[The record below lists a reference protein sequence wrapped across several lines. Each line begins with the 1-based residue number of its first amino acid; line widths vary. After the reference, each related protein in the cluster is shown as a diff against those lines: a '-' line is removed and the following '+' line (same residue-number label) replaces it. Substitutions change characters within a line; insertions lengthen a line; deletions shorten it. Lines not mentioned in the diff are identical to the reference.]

1 VLIEMLDFSPKGGD
15 TGSDEPGIK
24 PRSTDEQMNRMP
36 AKVDSD
42 PDRPPPARG
51 GLFRKYV
58 VMFVAIV
65 SLALAINGASDIWFS
80 YHEQQDLLV
89 RIQREQVKSAV
100 DKIGQFLNEITAG
113 LSWETQL
120 SWSDTTLNDWQFD
133 AVRVMRQVPALTEIV
148 QLDATGH
155 EQFRMSREAPDVIE
169 SHVDHSHDAAFIQAT
184 ANKIYYGRVYFID
197 ESQPHMTIAMAGVG
211 PEFGVVVGQV
221 NLTFI
226 WDVISQIRVG
236 KHGQAYVVDE
246 AARLIAHPDIS
257 QVLRKTD
264 MSALKQVQTARSGL
278 SRMQAARS
286 GKFTDQPD
294 QLFQGVD
301 MQGVDI
307 TGRSVL
313 SAYAEV
319 TPPGWLVFAE
329 LPADEAYAP
338 LYSSILRSGVVILV
352 ALVLAIFAGL
362 LLARRMVVPI
372 RSLRDGAVR
381 IGGGDLGQRISINT
395 GDELEALGEQFNAMA
410 SRLHESYAGLESKV
424 EERTR
429 QLEAA
434 NQAKS
439 RFIAAASHDLRQPL
453 HALGLFVAQLHG
465 KLRASERN
473 QLIGRID
480 DALAAMNEL
489 FSALLDISKL
499 DAGATT
505 INITVFP
512 VAQLLAHAETTFA
525 GTAREKKLSFKALPS
540 DAWVRS
546 DFILLQQIVFNLVQ
560 NALRYTRSGGVL
572 VGCRKR
578 GDQLRIEVWDTGI
591 GIPPDQHD
599 KIFGEFYRLGEPD
612 RDRRA
617 GLGLGLAI
625 VDRLCRLLGH
635 PIAVKSTV
643 GKGSVFA
650 VSVPLAPAN
659 KRAIEASIVPRTQP
673 SVPDGKLVLV
683 IDDDPLVLEGM
694 SGIFRKWGCRVI
706 TADSDSKALKAAA
719 EQDDRPDLIISD
731 YYLANGRT
739 GIDTIEWLRGELS
752 AEIPA
757 FLISGD
763 TDPATLLEAKAKGFH
778 LLHKPVDPMA
788 LRAMFHQAVKPV
800 PRSVVRKL
808 PETEESRPDA
818 TSP

>member
-1 VLIEMLDFSPKGGD
+1 MLDPSPNGGD
-15 TGSDEPGIK
+15 TGPNKSGIK
-24 PRSTDEQMNRMP
+24 PLSTDEQMNRIA
-36 AKVDSD
+36 AKLDA
-42 PDRPPPARG
+42 RPPQARG
-51 GLFRKYV
+51 GLFRKYTA
-58 VMFVAIV
+58 MFVAIV
-65 SLALAINGASDIWFS
+65 SLALAINGVSDIWFS
-80 YHEQQDLLV
+80 YHEQQNLLF
-89 RIQREQVKSAV
+89 RIQREQAKSAA

-113 LSWETQL
+113 LAWETQL
-120 SWSDTTLNDWQFD
+120 SLSDSTLDEWQFD
-133 AVRVMRQVPALTEIV
+133 AVRLLRQVPALTELV
-148 QLDATGH
+148 QLDATGS
-155 EQFRMSREAPDVIE
+155 EQFRMSREAPDVIA
-169 SHVDHSHDAAFIQAT
+169 SHADHSQEAAFIQAM
-184 ANKIYYGRVYFID
+184 ANKVYYGPVYFID
-197 ESQPHMTIAMAGVG
+197 ESQPYMTIAMAGVR
-211 PEFGVVVGQV
+211 PEYGVIVGQV

-226 WDVISQIRVG
+226 WDVVSQIQVG
-236 KHGQAYVVDE
+236 KHGQAYVVDQ

-264 MSALKQVQTARSGL
+264 MSSLAQV
-278 SRMQAARS
+278 QAARAVES
-286 GKFTDQPD
+286 NGSADQP
-294 QLFQGVD
+294 LQGI
-301 MQGVDI
+301 DI
-307 TGRSVL
+307 AGRTVL
-313 SAYAEV
+313 SAYAKV

-329 LPADEAYAP
+329 LPIDEAYAP
-338 LYSSILRSGVVILV
+338 LYDSAFRSGVVILV

-372 RSLRDGAVR
+372 RALRDGAVR
-381 IGGGDLGQRISINT
+381 IGSGDLGQRISINT
-395 GDELEALGEQFNAMA
+395 GDELEALGDQFNAMA
-410 SRLHESYAGLESKV
+410 ARLQESYAGLEGKV

-465 KLRASERN
+465 RLLAAERS
-473 QLIGRID
+473 QIIGRIEA
-480 DALAAMNEL
+480 ALSAMNEL
-489 FSALLDISKL
+489 FAALLDISKL

-505 INITVFP
+505 VNITVFP

-525 GTAREKKLSFKALPS
+525 GAAREKKLSFRALPS

-578 GDQLRIEVWDTGI
+578 GEQLRIEVWDSGI

-625 VDRLCRLLGH
+625 VDRLCRLLAH
-635 PIAVKSTV
+635 PIEVKSTV

-650 VSVPLAPAN
+650 VTVPLAPAN
-659 KRAIEASIVPRTQP
+659 KRAIEASIVPRAQP
-673 SVPDGKLVLV
+673 SLANDKLVLV

-694 SGIFRKWGCRVI
+694 GGIFRKWGCRVV
-706 TADSDSKALKAAA
+706 TADSDSKALKAATV
-719 EQDDRPDLIISD
+719 QDDVPDLIISD
-731 YYLANGRT
+731 YHLANGRT
-739 GIDTIEWLRGELS
+739 GIETIEWLRGELS
-752 AEIPA
+752 APIPA

-763 TDPATLLEAKAKGFH
+763 TDPATLHEAKVKGFH

-788 LRAMFHQAVKPV
+788 LRAMFNQAVKPM
-800 PRSVVRKL
+800 PRAVVCKL
-808 PETEESRPDA
+808 PDAEESRPDA

>member
-1 VLIEMLDFSPKGGD
+1 MLDSSPN
-15 TGSDEPGIK
+15 GSGAGSSESGIK
-24 PRSTDEQMNRMP
+24 PIAADKQPKRSATKSGAGAIVAP
-36 AKVDSD
+36 A
-42 PDRPPPARG
+42 AHG

-58 VMFVAIV
+58 VLFVAIV
-65 SLALAINGASDIWFS
+65 SLALAINGVSDIWFS
-80 YHEQQDLLV
+80 YHEQQGLLV
-89 RIQREQVKSAV
+89 RIQHEQAKSAAE
-100 DKIGQFLNEITAG
+100 KIGQFLNDITAG

-120 SWSDTTLNDWQFD
+120 SWNDSTLDEWQFD
-133 AVRVMRQVPALTEIV
+133 AVRLLRQVPALTEIV
-148 QLDATGH
+148 QLDATGS
-155 EQFRMSREAPDVIE
+155 EQFRMSREAPDVIA
-169 SHVDHSHDAAFIQAT
+169 SHADHSQEAAFIQAM
-184 ANKIYYGRVYFID
+184 ANKVYYGPVYFID
-197 ESQPHMTIAMAGVG
+197 ESRPYMTIAMAGVR
-211 PEFGVVVGQV
+211 PEYGVIVGQV

-226 WDVISQIRVG
+226 WDVVSQIQVG
-236 KHGQAYVVDE
+236 KHGQAYVVDQ

-264 MSALKQVQTARSGL
+264 MSGLAQVH
-278 SRMQAARS
+278 AARVAKS
-286 GKFTDQPD
+286 NGLPDQP
-294 QLFQGVD
+294 LQGVD
-301 MQGVDI
+301 VG
-307 TGRSVL
+307 GRHVL
-313 SAYAEV
+313 SAYSEV

-329 LPADEAYAP
+329 LPIDEANAP
-338 LYSSILRSGVVILV
+338 LYESALRSGIVILV

-372 RSLRDGAVR
+372 RALRDGAVR
-381 IGGGDLGQRISINT
+381 IGSGDLGQRISINT
-395 GDELEALGEQFNAMA
+395 GDELEALGDQFNAMA
-410 SRLHESYAGLESKV
+410 ARLQESYAGLESKV

-439 RFIAAASHDLRQPL
+439 RFVAAASHDLRQPL

-465 KLRASERN
+465 KLRASERS
-473 QLIGRID
+473 QIVSRIEE
-480 DALAAMNEL
+480 ALSAMNEL

-525 GTAREKKLSFKALPS
+525 GAAREKKLSFRAMPS
-540 DAWVRS
+540 DAWVKS
-546 DFILLQQIVFNLVQ
+546 DFILLEQIVFNLIT

-578 GDQLRIEVWDTGI
+578 GDRLRIEVWDSGI

-599 KIFGEFYRLGEPD
+599 KIFGEFYRLREPD

-635 PIAVKSTV
+635 PIEVKSTV
-643 GKGSVFA
+643 DKGSMFA
-650 VSVPLAPAN
+650 VTVPLAPAD
-659 KRAIEASIVPRTQP
+659 KRAIEASIVPRAQP
-673 SVPDGKLVLV
+673 SLVSDKLVLV

-694 SGIFRKWGCRVI
+694 SGIFRQWGCRVI
-706 TADSDSKALKAAA
+706 TADCDSKALKAAT
-719 EQDDRPDLIISD
+719 EQDDLPDLIISD
-731 YYLANGRT
+731 YHLANGRT
-739 GIDTIEWLRGELS
+739 GIETIEWLRREM
-752 AEIPA
+752 ATPIPA

-763 TDPATLLEAKAKGFH
+763 TDPATLHEAKVKGFH
-778 LLHKPVDPMA
+778 LLHKPVNPMA
-788 LRAMFHQAVKPV
+788 LRAMFNQAVKPV
-800 PRSVVRKL
+800 PRAVVRKL
-808 PETEESRPDA
+808 PDAEESRPDA

>member
-1 VLIEMLDFSPKGGD
+1 L
-15 TGSDEPGIK
+15 
-24 PRSTDEQMNRMP
+24 
-36 AKVDSD
+36 
-42 PDRPPPARG
+42 PPTPRG
-51 GLFRKYV
+51 GLFLKYV
-58 VMFVAIV
+58 AMFVFIV
-65 SLALAINGASDIWFS
+65 SLALAINGVSDILFS
-80 YHEQQDLLV
+80 YHEQQNLLF
-89 RIQREQVKSAV
+89 RIQREQARSAA
-100 DKIGQFLNEITAG
+100 DKIGQFLSEITAG
-113 LSWETQL
+113 LVWETQVSL
-120 SWSDTTLNDWQFD
+120 SDGTLDEWKFD
-133 AVRVMRQVPALTEIV
+133 AVRVMRQVPSLAEIV
-148 QLDATGH
+148 QLDATGR
-155 EQFRMSREAPDVIE
+155 EQYRMSREAPDVIE
-169 SHVDHSHDAAFIQAT
+169 SHVDHSQEAAFSQAM
-184 ANKIYYGRVYFID
+184 ANKVYYGPVYFID
-197 ESQPHMTIAMAGVG
+197 ESQPYMTIAMAGVR
-211 PEFGVVVGQV
+211 PEFGVIVAQV

-226 WDVISQIRVG
+226 WDVISPIKVG
-236 KHGQAYVVDE
+236 KFGQAYVVDE

-264 MSALKQVQTARSGL
+264 MSGLAQV
-278 SRMQAARS
+278 QAARAAESS
-286 GKFTDQPD
+286 GLTDQP
-294 QLFQGVD
+294 L
-301 MQGVDI
+301 QGVDI
-307 TGRSVL
+307 AGRGVL
-313 SAYAEV
+313 STYAEV
-319 TPPGWLVFAE
+319 KPPEVSNYNKVKPPEWLVFAE
-329 LPADEAYAP
+329 LPLDEAYAP
-338 LYSSILRSGVVILV
+338 LYDSALRSGIVILV

-372 RSLRDGAVR
+372 RALRDGAVR
-381 IGGGDLGQRISINT
+381 IGSGDLGQRISIKT

-410 SRLHESYAGLESKV
+410 ARLQESYAGLERKV

-453 HALGLFVAQLHG
+453 HALGLFVAQLRG
-465 KLRASERN
+465 KLRASERS
-473 QLIGRID
+473 QIVGRIE
-480 DALAAMNEL
+480 DALSAMNEL

-505 INITVFP
+505 VNITVFP

-525 GTAREKKLSFKALPS
+525 GAAKEKKLSFRAMPS

-560 NALRYTRSGGVL
+560 NALRYTHSGGVL

-578 GDQLRIEVWDTGI
+578 GDQLRIEVWDSGVGI
-591 GIPPDQHD
+591 AADQHD

-625 VDRLCRLLGH
+625 VDRMCRLLGH
-635 PIAVKSTV
+635 PIEVKSTL

-650 VSVPLAPAN
+650 VTVPLAPAN
-659 KRAIEASIVPRTQP
+659 KRAIEASIVPRSQP
-673 SVPDGKLVLV
+673 SLSHDKLVLV

-694 SGIFRKWGCRVI
+694 SGIFRKWGCRVV
-706 TADSDSKALKAAA
+706 TADSDSKALKAATG
-719 EQDDRPDLIISD
+719 QDDVPDLIISD
-731 YYLANGRT
+731 YHLANGRT
-739 GIDTIEWLRGELS
+739 GIETIEWLRGELS
-752 AEIPA
+752 AQIPA

-763 TDPATLLEAKAKGFH
+763 TDPTTLHEAKAKGFH

-800 PRSVVRKL
+800 PRAVVRKL
-808 PETEESRPDA
+808 PDAEESRPDA

>member
-1 VLIEMLDFSPKGGD
+1 MLDFSPNGG
-15 TGSDEPGIK
+15 GASSDESGIT
-24 PRSTDEQMNRMP
+24 PISTDEPMNRIATKP
-36 AKVDSD
+36 EAD
-42 PDRPPPARG
+42 PVRPPPARG

-65 SLALAINGASDIWFS
+65 SLALAINGVSDIWFS

-89 RIQREQVKSAV
+89 RIQREQAKSAA
-100 DKIGQFLNEITAG
+100 DKIGQFLNDITAG
-113 LSWETQL
+113 LVWETQL
-120 SWSDTTLNDWQFD
+120 SLSDSTLDEWQFD
-133 AVRVMRQVPALTEIV
+133 AVRLFHQVPALTELV
-148 QLDATGH
+148 QLDAMGR
-155 EQFRMSREAPDVIE
+155 EQYRMSREAPDVIA
-169 SHVDHSHDAAFIQAT
+169 SHADHSQEPAFIQAM
-184 ANKIYYGRVYFID
+184 ANKVYYGPVYFID
-197 ESQPHMTIAMAGVG
+197 ESQPYMTIAMAGVR
-211 PEFGVVVGQV
+211 PEFGVIVGQV

-226 WDVISQIRVG
+226 WDVVSQIQVG
-236 KHGQAYVVDE
+236 KHGQAYVVDQ
-246 AARLIAHPDIS
+246 AGRLIAHPDIS

-264 MSALKQVQTARSGL
+264 MSGLAQV
-278 SRMQAARS
+278 QAARVAKS
-286 GKFTDQPD
+286 NGVPD
-294 QLFQGVD
+294 EPL
-301 MQGVDI
+301 QGVDI
-307 TGRSVL
+307 GGRHVL

-329 LPADEAYAP
+329 LPIGEAYAP
-338 LYSSILRSGVVILV
+338 LYDSALRSGIVILV

-372 RSLRDGAVR
+372 RALQAGAVR
-381 IGGGDLGQRISINT
+381 VGGGDLGLRIAIDT

-410 SRLHESYAGLESKV
+410 SRLHESYSDLEGKV

-439 RFIAAASHDLRQPL
+439 RFVAAASHDLRQPL
-453 HALGLFVAQLHG
+453 HALGLFVEQLQG
-465 KLRASERN
+465 KLRASERAH
-473 QLIGRID
+473 IISRIK
-480 DALAAMNEL
+480 DALSAMNEL

-499 DAGATT
+499 DAGATP

-525 GTAREKKLSFKALPS
+525 GAAREKELTFRALPS

-546 DFILLQQIVFNLVQ
+546 DFILLQQIVFNLVH
-560 NALRYTRSGGVL
+560 NALRYTRGGGVL

-578 GDQLRIEVWDTGI
+578 GDQLRIEVWDSGI
-591 GIPPDQHD
+591 GIAADQHD

-635 PIAVKSTV
+635 PIEVKSTV

-650 VSVPLAPAN
+650 VTVPLAPAN
-659 KRAIEASIVPRTQP
+659 KRAIEASIVPRSQP
-673 SVPDGKLVLV
+673 SLSHDKLVLV

-694 SGIFRKWGCRVI
+694 SGIFRKWGCRVV
-706 TADSDSKALKAAA
+706 TADSDSKALKAATA
-719 EQDDRPDLIISD
+719 QGDVPDLIISD
-731 YYLANGRT
+731 YHLANGRT
-739 GIDTIEWLRGELS
+739 GIETIEWLRGELS
-752 AEIPA
+752 APIPA

-763 TDPATLLEAKAKGFH
+763 TDPATLHEAKVKGFH
-778 LLHKPVDPMA
+778 LLHKPVNPIA
-788 LRAMFHQAVKPV
+788 LRAMFNQAVKPV
-800 PRSVVRKL
+800 PRAVVREL
-808 PETEESRPDA
+808 PDAEESRPDA

>member
-1 VLIEMLDFSPKGGD
+1 
-15 TGSDEPGIK
+15 
-24 PRSTDEQMNRMP
+24 
-36 AKVDSD
+36 
-42 PDRPPPARG
+42 
-51 GLFRKYV
+51 
-58 VMFVAIV
+58 MFMAIV
-65 SLALAINGASDIWFS
+65 ILALAINGVSDIWFS
-80 YHEQQDLLV
+80 YHEQQNLLF
-89 RIQREQVKSAV
+89 RIQREQAKSAA
-100 DKIGQFLNEITAG
+100 DKIEQFLNEITAG
-113 LSWETQL
+113 LAWETQI
-120 SWSDTTLNDWQFD
+120 SLNDSTLDEWQFD
-133 AVRVMRQVPALTEIV
+133 AVRLLRQVPALTEIV
-148 QLDATGH
+148 QLDATGS
-155 EQFRMSREAPDVIE
+155 EQFRMSREAPDVIA
-169 SHVDHSHDAAFIQAT
+169 SHADHSQEAAFVQAM
-184 ANKIYYGRVYFID
+184 ANKVYYGPVYFID
-197 ESQPHMTIAMAGVG
+197 ESQPYMTIAMAGVR
-211 PEFGVVVGQV
+211 PEYGVIVGQV

-226 WDVISQIRVG
+226 WDVVSQIQVG
-236 KHGQAYVVDE
+236 KHGRAYVVDQ

-264 MSALKQVQTARSGL
+264 MSGLAQVQTARVAKSNGL
-278 SRMQAARS
+278 P
-286 GKFTDQPD
+286 DQP
-294 QLFQGVD
+294 L
-301 MQGVDI
+301 QGVDI
-307 TGRSVL
+307 EGRRVL

-329 LPADEAYAP
+329 LPIDEAYAP
-338 LYSSILRSGVVILV
+338 LYVSALRSGIVILV

-372 RSLRDGAVR
+372 RALRDGAVR
-381 IGGGDLGQRISINT
+381 IGSGDLGQRISINT
-395 GDELEALGEQFNAMA
+395 GDELEALGDQFNAMA
-410 SRLHESYAGLESKV
+410 ARLQEFYAGLESKV

-439 RFIAAASHDLRQPL
+439 RFVAAASHDLRQPL

-465 KLRASERN
+465 KLRAAERS
-473 QLIGRID
+473 QIISRIEE
-480 DALAAMNEL
+480 ALSAMNQL

-505 INITVFP
+505 VNITVFP

-525 GTAREKKLSFKALPS
+525 GAAREKKLSFRAMPS

-546 DFILLQQIVFNLVQ
+546 DFILLEQIVFNLIT

-578 GDQLRIEVWDTGI
+578 GDQLRIEVWDSGI

-625 VDRLCRLLGH
+625 VDRLCRLLDH

-650 VSVPLAPAN
+650 VTVPLAPAD
-659 KRAIEASIVPRTQP
+659 KRAIEASIVPRAQP
-673 SVPDGKLVLV
+673 SLSYDKLVLV

-706 TADSDSKALKAAA
+706 TADSDSKALKAAT
-719 EQDDRPDLIISD
+719 EQDDLPDLIISD
-731 YYLANGRT
+731 YHLADGRT
-739 GIDTIEWLRGELS
+739 GIATIEWLRGELS
-752 AEIPA
+752 APIPA

-763 TDPATLLEAKAKGFH
+763 TDPATLHEAKVKGFH
-778 LLHKPVDPMA
+778 LLHKPVNPMA
-788 LRAMFHQAVKPV
+788 LRAMFNQAVKPV
-800 PRSVVRKL
+800 PRAVVRKL
-808 PETEESRPDA
+808 PDAEESRPDA

>member
-1 VLIEMLDFSPKGGD
+1 MSNLSPKG
-15 TGSDEPGIK
+15 SDAGLPPT
-24 PRSTDEQMNRMP
+24 PRS
-36 AKVDSD
+36 
-42 PDRPPPARG
+42 
-51 GLFRKYV
+51 GLFVKYV
-58 VMFVAIV
+58 GMFVVIV
-65 SLALAINGASDIWFS
+65 SLALAINGVSDIWFS
-80 YHEQQDLLV
+80 YHEQQNLLF
-89 RIQREQVKSAV
+89 RIQREQARSAA
-100 DKIGQFLNEITAG
+100 DKIGQFLGEIAAG
-113 LSWETQL
+113 LVWETQVSL
-120 SWSDTTLNDWQFD
+120 SDGTLDEWKFD
-133 AVRVMRQVPALTEIV
+133 AVRVMRQVPSLAEIV
-148 QLDATGH
+148 QLDATGR
-155 EQFRMSREAPDVIE
+155 EQYRMSREAPDVIE
-169 SHVDHSHDAAFIQAT
+169 SHVDHSHEAAFSQAM
-184 ANKIYYGRVYFID
+184 ANKVYYGPVYFID
-197 ESQPHMTIAMAGVG
+197 ESQPYMTIAMAGVR
-211 PEFGVVVGQV
+211 PEFGVIVAQV

-226 WDVISQIRVG
+226 WDVISPIKVG
-236 KHGQAYVVDE
+236 KFGEAFVVDE

-264 MSALKQVQTARSGL
+264 MSGLAQV
-278 SRMQAARS
+278 QAARAAESS
-286 GKFTDQPD
+286 GLTDQP
-294 QLFQGVD
+294 L
-301 MQGVDI
+301 QGVDI
-307 TGRSVL
+307 TGRRVL
-313 SAYAEV
+313 STYAEV
-319 TPPGWLVFAE
+319 KPPDVSNFDKVKPPEWLVFAE
-329 LPADEAYAP
+329 LPADEAYGP
-338 LYSSILRSGVVILV
+338 LYDSALRSGVIILV

-372 RSLRDGAVR
+372 RALQAGAVR
-381 IGGGDLGQRISINT
+381 IGGGDLGLRIAINT
-395 GDELEALGEQFNAMA
+395 GDELEALGDQFNAMA
-410 SRLHESYAGLESKV
+410 ARLQESYAGLEGKV

-439 RFIAAASHDLRQPL
+439 RFVAAASHDLRQPL

-465 KLRASERN
+465 KLRAAERS
-473 QLIGRID
+473 QIISRIE
-480 DALAAMNEL
+480 DALSAMNQL

-525 GTAREKKLSFKALPS
+525 GAAREKKLTFRAMPS

-560 NALRYTRSGGVL
+560 NALRYTRRGGVV

-578 GDQLRIEVWDTGI
+578 GDQLRIEVWDTGV

-635 PIAVKSTV
+635 PIEVKSTV

-650 VSVPLAPAN
+650 VTVPLAPAN
-659 KRAIEASIVPRTQP
+659 KRAIEASIVPRAQP
-673 SVPDGKLVLV
+673 SLANDKLVLV

-706 TADSDSKALKAAA
+706 TADSGSNALKTAA
-719 EQDDRPDLIISD
+719 EQDEMPDLIISD
-731 YYLANGRT
+731 YHLANGRT
-739 GIDTIEWLRGELS
+739 GIETIERLRGEFS
-752 AEIPA
+752 APIPA

-763 TDPATLLEAKAKGFH
+763 TDPATLHEAKVKGFH

-800 PRSVVRKL
+800 PRTVVRKL
-808 PETEESRPDA
+808 PDAEESRPDA

>member
-1 VLIEMLDFSPKGGD
+1 MPNFSPNESE
-15 TGSDEPGIK
+15 TGL
-24 PRSTDEQMNRMP
+24 
-36 AKVDSD
+36 
-42 PDRPPPARG
+42 PPTPRG
-51 GLFRKYV
+51 GLFLKYV
-58 VMFVAIV
+58 AMFVAIV
-65 SLALAINGASDIWFS
+65 SLALTINGVSDIWFS
-80 YHEQQDLLV
+80 FHEQQNLLF
-89 RIQREQVKSAV
+89 RIQREQARSAA

-113 LSWETQL
+113 LVWETQVSL
-120 SWSDTTLNDWQFD
+120 SDGTLDEWKFD
-133 AVRVMRQVPALTEIV
+133 AVRVMRQVPALAEIV
-148 QLDATGH
+148 QLDATGR
-155 EQFRMSREAPDVIE
+155 EQYRMSREAPDVIE
-169 SHVDHSHDAAFIQAT
+169 SHVDHSQEAAFRQAT
-184 ANKIYYGRVYFID
+184 ANKVYYGPVYFID
-197 ESQPHMTIAMAGVG
+197 ESQPYMTIAMAGVR
-211 PEFGVVVGQV
+211 PEFGVIVAQV

-226 WDVISQIRVG
+226 WDVISPIKVG
-236 KHGQAYVVDE
+236 KHGQAYVIDE

-264 MSALKQVQTARSGL
+264 MSGLEQV
-278 SRMQAARS
+278 QAARAAES
-286 GKFTDQPD
+286 IGLTDQP
-294 QLFQGVD
+294 L
-301 MQGVDI
+301 QGVDI
-307 TGRSVL
+307 TGRRVL
-313 SAYAEV
+313 STYAEVKPPEVSNHDKV

-329 LPADEAYAP
+329 LPLDEAYGP
-338 LYSSILRSGVVILV
+338 LYDSALRSGVIILV
-352 ALVLAIFAGL
+352 ALALAIFAGL

-372 RSLRDGAVR
+372 RALQAGAVR
-381 IGGGDLGQRISINT
+381 IGGGDLGQRIAINT
-395 GDELEALGEQFNAMA
+395 GDELEALGDQFNAMA
-410 SRLHESYAGLESKV
+410 ARLHESYSDLEGKV

-465 KLRASERN
+465 KLRAAERS
-473 QLIGRID
+473 QLVGRIE
-480 DALAAMNEL
+480 DALSAMNEL

-505 INITVFP
+505 VNITVFP

-525 GTAREKKLSFKALPS
+525 GSAREKKLSFRALPS

-560 NALRYTRSGGVL
+560 NALRYTRHGGVV

-578 GDQLRIEVWDTGI
+578 GDQLRIEVWDSGI
-591 GIPPDQHD
+591 GIAADQHD

-635 PIAVKSTV
+635 PIEVKSTL

-650 VSVPLAPAN
+650 VTVPLAPAN
-659 KRAIEASIVPRTQP
+659 KRAIEASIVPRAQP
-673 SVPDGKLVLV
+673 SQANDKLVLV

-706 TADSDSKALKAAA
+706 TADSGSNALKAVA
-719 EQDDRPDLIISD
+719 EQDDVPDLIISD
-731 YYLANGRT
+731 YHLANGRT
-739 GIDTIEWLRGELS
+739 GVETIERLRGEFS
-752 AEIPA
+752 APIPA

-763 TDPATLLEAKAKGFH
+763 TDPATLHEAKVKGFH

-800 PRSVVRKL
+800 PRAVVRRL
-808 PETEESRPDA
+808 PDAEESRPDA

>member
-1 VLIEMLDFSPKGGD
+1 
-15 TGSDEPGIK
+15 
-24 PRSTDEQMNRMP
+24 MNRN
-36 AKVDSD
+36 AAQSD
-42 PDRPPPARG
+42 ASAVAARG

-65 SLALAINGASDIWFS
+65 ILALAINGVSDIWFS
-80 YHEQQDLLV
+80 YHEQQNLLV
-89 RIQREQVKSAV
+89 RIQREQAQSAAE
-100 DKIGQFLNEITAG
+100 KIGQFLNDITAG
-113 LSWETQL
+113 LTWETQL
-120 SWSDTTLNDWQFD
+120 SWSDNKLEEWQFD
-133 AVRVMRQVPALTEIV
+133 AARLLRQVPALTEIV
-148 QLDATGH
+148 QLDATGR
-155 EQFRMSREAPDVIE
+155 EQFRTSREAPDVIE
-169 SHVDHSHDAAFIQAT
+169 SHIDRSQETAFIEAM
-184 ANKIYYGRVYFID
+184 ANKIYYGPVYFIE
-197 ESQPHMTIAMAGVG
+197 ESQPYMTIAMAGIR
-211 PEFGVVVGQV
+211 PEFGVIVGQV

-226 WDVISQIRVG
+226 WDVVSHIQVG

-246 AARLIAHPDIS
+246 AERLIAHPDIS

-264 MSALKQVQTARSGL
+264 MSALAQV
-278 SRMQAARS
+278 QAARVAKS
-286 GKFTDQPD
+286 NGLPDQP
-294 QLFQGVD
+294 L
-301 MQGVDI
+301 QGVDI
-307 TGRSVL
+307 GGRRVL

-329 LPADEAYAP
+329 LPIDEAYAP
-338 LYSSILRSGVVILV
+338 LYDSALRSGVIILV

-362 LLARRMVVPI
+362 FLARRMVVPI
-372 RSLRDGAVR
+372 RALRDGAVR
-381 IGGGDLGQRISINT
+381 IGSGDLGQRLSIKT
-395 GDELEALGEQFNAMA
+395 GDELEALGDQFNAMA
-410 SRLHESYAGLESKV
+410 ARLQESYAGLEGKV

-439 RFIAAASHDLRQPL
+439 RFVAAASHDLRQPL

-465 KLRASERN
+465 KLRAAERS
-473 QLIGRID
+473 QIISRIEE
-480 DALAAMNEL
+480 ALSAMNQL

-505 INITVFP
+505 VNVTVFP

-525 GTAREKKLSFKALPS
+525 GAAREKMLSFRAMPS

-546 DFILLQQIVFNLVQ
+546 DFILLEQIVFNLIT

-572 VGCRKR
+572 IGCRKR
-578 GDQLRIEVWDTGI
+578 GDQLRIEVWDSGI

-625 VDRLCRLLGH
+625 VDRLCRLLNH
-635 PIAVKSTV
+635 PIEVKSTV

-650 VSVPLAPAN
+650 VTIPLAPAD
-659 KRAIEASIVPRTQP
+659 KRAIEASIVPRAQP
-673 SVPDGKLVLV
+673 SLSYDKLVLV

-706 TADSDSKALKAAA
+706 TADGDGKALKAAA
-719 EQDDRPDLIISD
+719 EQDDVPDLIISD
-731 YYLANGRT
+731 YHLANGRT
-739 GIDTIEWLRGELS
+739 GIETIEWLRGELS
-752 AEIPA
+752 VQIPA

-763 TDPATLLEAKAKGFH
+763 TDPATLHEAKVKGFH

-800 PRSVVRKL
+800 PRTVVRKL
-808 PETEESRPDA
+808 PDAEETRPDA

>member
-1 VLIEMLDFSPKGGD
+1 MTDFSPD
-15 TGSDEPGIK
+15 GSGAGSNDSGI
-24 PRSTDEQMNRMP
+24 RSIS
-36 AKVDSD
+36 VDDQDSRVS
-42 PDRPPPARG
+42 PKREARVRPPSTHS
-51 GLFRKYV
+51 GLFLKYV

-80 YHEQQDLLV
+80 YHEQQALLV

-100 DKIGQFLNEITAG
+100 DKIGQFLNEIMVG

-169 SHVDHSHDAAFIQAT
+169 SHVDHSHHAAFIQAT
-184 ANKIYYGRVYFID
+184 ANKIYYGPVYFIA

-211 PEFGVVVGQV
+211 PEFGVVVGQL

-264 MSALKQVQTARSGL
+264 MSGLKQVQTARSGL
-278 SRMQAARS
+278 SRMQAARP

-338 LYSSILRSGVVILV
+338 LYSSVLRSGVVILV

-372 RSLRDGAVR
+372 RALRDGAVR
-381 IGGGDLGQRISINT
+381 IGSGHLGQRISINS
-395 GDELEALGEQFNAMA
+395 GDELEALGDQFNSMA
-410 SRLHESYAGLESKV
+410 ARLQESYADLEGKV

-465 KLRASERN
+465 RLRAAERS
-473 QLIGRID
+473 QIISRIE
-480 DALAAMNEL
+480 DALSAMNEL

-499 DAGATT
+499 
-505 INITVFP
+505 
-512 VAQLLAHAETTFA
+512 
-525 GTAREKKLSFKALPS
+525 KKLSFRALPS

-546 DFILLQQIVFNLVQ
+546 DFILLEQIVFNLIT
-560 NALRYTRSGGVL
+560 NALRYARRGGVL

-578 GDQLRIEVWDTGI
+578 GDQLRIEVWDSGI
-591 GIPPDQHD
+591 GIAADQHD
-599 KIFGEFYRLGEPD
+599 KIFGEFYRLSEPD

-625 VDRLCRLLGH
+625 VDRLCRLLDH
-635 PIAVKSTV
+635 PIEVRSAV

-650 VSVPLAPAN
+650 VTVPLAPAN

-673 SVPDGKLVLV
+673 SLSNDKLVLV

-694 SGIFRKWGCRVI
+694 GGIFRKWGCRVI
-706 TADSDSKALKAAA
+706 TADSDADALKAAT
-719 EQDDRPDLIISD
+719 EQDDPPDLIISD

-739 GIDTIEWLRGELS
+739 GIATIEWLRGELS
-752 AEIPA
+752 AQIPA

-763 TDPATLLEAKAKGFH
+763 TDPATLHEAKAKGFH
-778 LLHKPVDPMA
+778 LLHKPVNPMA
-788 LRAMFHQAVKPV
+788 LRAMFNQAVKPV
-800 PRSVVRKL
+800 PRAVVRKL
-808 PETEESRPDA
+808 ADTEESRPDA
-818 TSP
+818 TLP

>member
-1 VLIEMLDFSPKGGD
+1 MPNFSPNESE
-15 TGSDEPGIK
+15 TGLPPEP
-24 PRSTDEQMNRMP
+24 
-36 AKVDSD
+36 
-42 PDRPPPARG
+42 RG
-51 GLFRKYV
+51 GLFLKYV
-58 VMFVAIV
+58 AMFVAIV

-80 YHEQQDLLV
+80 FHEQQNLLF
-89 RIQREQVKSAV
+89 RIQREQARSAA

-113 LSWETQL
+113 LVWETQVSL
-120 SWSDTTLNDWQFD
+120 SDSTLDEWKFD
-133 AVRVMRQVPALTEIV
+133 AVRVMRQVPALAELM
-148 QLDATGH
+148 QLDATGR
-155 EQFRMSREAPDVIE
+155 EQYRMSREAPDVIQ
-169 SHVDHSHDAAFIQAT
+169 SHVDHSQETAFIQAL
-184 ANKIYYGRVYFID
+184 ANKVYYGPVYFID
-197 ESQPHMTIAMAGVG
+197 ESQPYMTIALAGVR
-211 PEFGVVVGQV
+211 PEFGVIVAQV

-226 WDVISQIRVG
+226 WDVISPIKVG

-246 AARLIAHPDIS
+246 ASRLIAHPDIS
-257 QVLRKTD
+257 LVLRKTD
-264 MSALKQVQTARSGL
+264 MSGL
-278 SRMQAARS
+278 AQMQAARAAESS
-286 GKFTDQPD
+286 GFADRP
-294 QLFQGVD
+294 L
-301 MQGVDI
+301 QGVDI
-307 TGRSVL
+307 TGRRVL
-313 SAYAEV
+313 STYAEVKPPEISNHDKV

-329 LPADEAYAP
+329 LPIDEAYAP
-338 LYSSILRSGVVILV
+338 LYDSALRSGVIILV

-372 RSLRDGAVR
+372 RALRDGALR
-381 IGGGDLGQRISINT
+381 IGSGDLGQRISINT
-395 GDELEALGEQFNAMA
+395 GDELEALGDQFNAMA
-410 SRLHESYAGLESKV
+410 ARLQESYAGLEGKV

-439 RFIAAASHDLRQPL
+439 RFVAAASHDLRQPL
-453 HALGLFVAQLHG
+453 HALGLFVAQMHG
-465 KLRASERN
+465 KLRAAERS
-473 QLIGRID
+473 QIISRIE
-480 DALAAMNEL
+480 DALSAMNQL

-505 INITVFP
+505 VNITVFP
-512 VAQLLAHAETTFA
+512 VAQVLAHAETTFA
-525 GTAREKKLSFKALPS
+525 GAAREKELTFRALPS
-540 DAWVRS
+540 DAWVKS

-578 GDQLRIEVWDTGI
+578 GDRLRIEVWDSGI

-635 PIAVKSTV
+635 PIEVKSTV
-643 GKGSVFA
+643 GKGSAFA
-650 VSVPLAPAN
+650 VTVPLAPAD
-659 KRAIEASIVPRTQP
+659 KRAIEASIVPRAQP
-673 SVPDGKLVLV
+673 SLASDKLVLV

-719 EQDDRPDLIISD
+719 ERDDLPDLIISD
-731 YYLANGRT
+731 YHLANGRT
-739 GIDTIEWLRGELS
+739 GIETIEWLRGELS
-752 AEIPA
+752 APIPA

-763 TDPATLLEAKAKGFH
+763 TDPATLHEAKVKGFH
-778 LLHKPVDPMA
+778 LLHKPVNPMA
-788 LRAMFHQAVKPV
+788 LRAMFNQAVKPV
-800 PRSVVRKL
+800 PRAVVRKL
-808 PETEESRPDA
+808 PDAEESRPDA

>member
-1 VLIEMLDFSPKGGD
+1 
-15 TGSDEPGIK
+15 
-24 PRSTDEQMNRMP
+24 
-36 AKVDSD
+36 
-42 PDRPPPARG
+42 
-51 GLFRKYV
+51 
-58 VMFVAIV
+58 MFVAIV

-89 RIQREQVKSAV
+89 RIQREQAKSAA
-100 DKIGQFLNEITAG
+100 DKIGQFLNDITAG
-113 LSWETQL
+113 LAWETQL
-120 SWSDTTLNDWQFD
+120 SLSDSTLDEWQFD
-133 AVRVMRQVPALTEIV
+133 AVRLFHQVPALTEIV
-148 QLDATGH
+148 QLDAMGR
-155 EQFRMSREAPDVIE
+155 EQYRMSREAPDVIA
-169 SHVDHSHDAAFIQAT
+169 SHADHSQETAFIQAM
-184 ANKIYYGRVYFID
+184 ANKVYYGPVYFID
-197 ESQPHMTIAMAGVG
+197 ESQPYMTIAMAGVR
-211 PEFGVVVGQV
+211 PEFGVIVGQV

-226 WDVISQIRVG
+226 WDVMSQIQVG
-236 KHGQAYVVDE
+236 KRGHAYVVDQE
-246 AARLIAHPDIS
+246 ARLIAHPDIS

-264 MSALKQVQTARSGL
+264 MSGLTQV
-278 SRMQAARS
+278 QAARAAKLN
-286 GKFTDQPD
+286 GLPDQP
-294 QLFQGVD
+294 L
-301 MQGVDI
+301 QGVDI
-307 TGRSVL
+307 GGRRVL

-329 LPADEAYAP
+329 LPADEAYGP
-338 LYSSILRSGVVILV
+338 LYESALRSGVIILV
-352 ALVLAIFAGL
+352 ALALAIFAGL
-362 LLARRMVVPI
+362 LLARKMVVPI
-372 RSLRDGAVR
+372 RALQAGAVR
-381 IGGGDLGQRISINT
+381 IGGGDLGQRIAINT

-410 SRLHESYAGLESKV
+410 ARLHESYAGLESKV

-429 QLEAA
+429 QFEAA

-453 HALGLFVAQLHG
+453 HALGLFVEQLRG
-465 KLRASERN
+465 KLSASERAH
-473 QLIGRID
+473 IIRRIE
-480 DALAAMNEL
+480 DALSAMNEL

-512 VAQLLAHAETTFA
+512 AAQLLAHAETTFA
-525 GTAREKKLSFKALPS
+525 GAAREKKLSFKALPS

-546 DFILLQQIVFNLVQ
+546 DFILLEQIVFNLIT
-560 NALRYTRSGGVL
+560 NALRYTRDGGVL

-578 GDQLRIEVWDTGI
+578 GDQLRIEVWDSGI

-635 PIAVKSTV
+635 PIEVKSTV

-650 VSVPLAPAN
+650 VTVPLAPAN
-659 KRAIEASIVPRTQP
+659 KRAIEASIVPRKQP

-706 TADSDSKALKAAA
+706 TADSDSKALKAAT

-739 GIDTIEWLRGELS
+739 GIETIEWLRGELA

-800 PRSVVRKL
+800 PRTVVRKL
-808 PETEESRPDA
+808 SEAEESRPDA
-818 TSP
+818 APR

>member
-1 VLIEMLDFSPKGGD
+1 MPNFSPNESE
-15 TGSDEPGIK
+15 TSL
-24 PRSTDEQMNRMP
+24 
-36 AKVDSD
+36 
-42 PDRPPPARG
+42 PPTPRG
-51 GLFRKYV
+51 GLFLKYV
-58 VMFVAIV
+58 AMFVAIV
-65 SLALAINGASDIWFS
+65 SLALTINGVSDIWFS
-80 YHEQQDLLV
+80 YHEQQNLLF
-89 RIQREQVKSAV
+89 RIQREQARSAA

-113 LSWETQL
+113 LVWETQVSL
-120 SWSDTTLNDWQFD
+120 SDGTLDEWKFD
-133 AVRVMRQVPALTEIV
+133 AVRVMRQVPALAEIV
-148 QLDATGH
+148 QLDATGR
-155 EQFRMSREAPDVIE
+155 EQYRMSREAPDVIE
-169 SHVDHSHDAAFIQAT
+169 SHVDHSREAAFRQAT
-184 ANKIYYGRVYFID
+184 ANKVYYGPVYFID
-197 ESQPHMTIAMAGVG
+197 ESQPYMTIAMAGVR
-211 PEFGVVVGQV
+211 PEFGVIVAQV

-226 WDVISQIRVG
+226 WDVISPIKVG
-236 KHGQAYVVDE
+236 KQGQAYVIDE

-264 MSALKQVQTARSGL
+264 MSGLEQV
-278 SRMQAARS
+278 QAARAAES
-286 GKFTDQPD
+286 IGLTDEP
-294 QLFQGVD
+294 L
-301 MQGVDI
+301 QGVDI
-307 TGRSVL
+307 TGRRVL
-313 SAYAEV
+313 STYAEV
-319 TPPGWLVFAE
+319 KPPEVSSHDKVTPPKWLVFAE
-329 LPADEAYAP
+329 LPLDEAYGP
-338 LYSSILRSGVVILV
+338 LYDSALRSGVIILV
-352 ALVLAIFAGL
+352 ALALAIFAGL

-372 RSLRDGAVR
+372 RALQAGAVR
-381 IGGGDLGQRISINT
+381 IGGGDLGQRIAINT
-395 GDELEALGEQFNAMA
+395 GDELEALGDQFNAMA
-410 SRLHESYAGLESKV
+410 ARLHESYSDLEGKV

-465 KLRASERN
+465 RLRAAERS
-473 QLIGRID
+473 QLVGRIE
-480 DALAAMNEL
+480 DALSAMNEL

-505 INITVFP
+505 VNITVFP

-525 GTAREKKLSFKALPS
+525 GTAREKKLSFRALPS

-560 NALRYTRSGGVL
+560 NALRYTRHGGVV

-578 GDQLRIEVWDTGI
+578 GDQLRIEVWDSGI
-591 GIPPDQHD
+591 GIAADQHD

-635 PIAVKSTV
+635 PIEVKSTL

-650 VSVPLAPAN
+650 VTVPLAPAN
-659 KRAIEASIVPRTQP
+659 KRAIEASIVPRAQP
-673 SVPDGKLVLV
+673 SQANDKLVLV

-706 TADSDSKALKAAA
+706 TADSGSNALKAVA
-719 EQDDRPDLIISD
+719 EQDDVPDLIISD
-731 YYLANGRT
+731 YHLANGRT
-739 GIDTIEWLRGELS
+739 GVETIERLRGEFS
-752 AEIPA
+752 APIPA

-763 TDPATLLEAKAKGFH
+763 TDPATLHEAKVKGFH

-800 PRSVVRKL
+800 PRAVVRRL
-808 PETEESRPDA
+808 PDAEESRPDA